1 MSKSKTALKEKLF
14 NTYLSSDSYQTK
26 PNTHRAL
33 GDKLSM
39 GSTVYFGIRFLY
51 QLYKNRKLALQNRF
65 DRDTWTINSLK
76 ILQLIESCGGK
87 FQIEGLDNLDKV
99 KEPVVIV
106 SNHMSMLESMIFP
119 GLIASKRK
127 VTFVVKSSLVSHP
140 LFGPVMEARKPISVE
155 RKDAIQDFKKVM
167 NEGLENLENNT
178 SVVIFPQSKRMVQ
191 FDPEQFNTLG
201 IKLAKK
207 AKVQIIPVAIKTD
220 FWKNGRFIKDIGKID
235 RKTPIHIKFGAPFA
249 IEGNGKKEHQQ
260 VVNFITTNL
269 NQWNK

>member
-1 MSKSKTALKEKLF
+1 MSQSKTQLKAKLF
-14 NTYLSSDSYQTK
+14 DTYVSSDSYYTK
-26 PNTHRAL
+26 KDSHRAF

-39 GSTVYFGIRFLY
+39 GSTVYFGIRFIY
-51 QLYKNRKLALQNRF
+51 QLLKNRKLALQNKF
-65 DRDTWTINSLK
+65 DRDTWAVNSLK

-87 FQIEGLDNLDKV
+87 FQIEGLDNIDKV

-119 GLIASKRK
+119 GLLASKRE

-140 LFGPVMEARKPISVE
+140 LFGPVMQARKPISVE
-155 RKDAIQDFKKVM
+155 RKDPIQDFKKVM

-235 RKTPIHIKFGAPFA
+235 RSLPIHIKFGEPFA

-260 VVNFITTNL
+260 VVDFITKHL
-269 NQWNK
+269 AIWNK